1 MMYLDILFLFW
12 LFIPRSKTKTGTT
25 VIISVHWLRPEE
37 EVQDWSL
44 ISISIYYLQNR
55 CKRLKENLSKYL
67 LHVEFQKY
75 LGKLLLQIFT
85 ATFVSFI
92 PFFWFWFLVTF
103 GGEVT
108 KLQKYYLIFAYIFQG
123 KKDKTEKT
131 GKKITQLKWT
141 KYQKPKD
148 KNMGWTKQIKIYFL
162 NLT

>member
-1 MMYLDILFLFW
+1 MIL
-12 LFIPRSKTKTGTT
+12 LFIRSSKTKTGTA

-55 CKRLKENLSKYL
+55 SKKLKENLSKYL

-123 KKDKTEKT
+123 KKDKTEKNWKENHAT
-131 GKKITQLKWT
+131 KVNKIPKT
-141 KYQKPKD
+141 KRQKYGMNKT
-148 KNMGWTKQIKIYFL
+148 TK
-162 NLT
+162 